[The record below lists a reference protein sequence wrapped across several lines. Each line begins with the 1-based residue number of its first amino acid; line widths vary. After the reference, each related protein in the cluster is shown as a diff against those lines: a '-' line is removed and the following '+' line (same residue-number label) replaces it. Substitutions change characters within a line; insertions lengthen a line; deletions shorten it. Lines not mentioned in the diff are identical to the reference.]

1 MPQRNRSGPFYSV
14 WSFCS
19 IMRGQLPPF
28 MDDTKVV
35 KAIQS
40 DDPAKVTTLANE
52 YITTFF
58 NSFDVAFSGF
68 KKGVMSQHLIDCWT
82 TTSFFHLDSDKIS
95 GKEARYL
102 LVFQLALWSCV
113 SNKCFQYIT
122 IALVNSKE
130 SIKVNEALSWSW
142 MENLVKCVRLTSK
155 FVYHTYATDHQKQYP
170 CCEVL
175 LLAKTLFQTSSTFVH
190 LVSDP
195 TAISALSIFF

>member
-58 NSFDVAFSGF
+58 NSFDVFRIDECNYFIGF
-68 KKGVMSQHLIDCWT
+68 NQHFIVIC
-82 TTSFFHLDSDKIS
+82 S
-95 GKEARYL
+95 R
-102 LVFQLALWSCV
+102 QL
-113 SNKCFQYIT
+113 
-122 IALVNSKE
+122 
-130 SIKVNEALSWSW
+130 
-142 MENLVKCVRLTSK
+142 
-155 FVYHTYATDHQKQYP
+155 
-170 CCEVL
+170 
-175 LLAKTLFQTSSTFVH
+175 
-190 LVSDP
+190 
-195 TAISALSIFF
+195 